1 MSRTRVVA
9 IVGPTA
15 SGKTDLALSLAE
27 RVGGEIVS
35 ADARQ
40 VYRRLD
46 VGTAKPSPADRRRVP
61 HHCLDL
67 VEPTEA
73 FDVARYCAAADAA
86 IAAARDRGRP
96 VVVVGGTG
104 LYVRVL
110 LRGLCAASGRD
121 DALRAWLS
129 AFAACDPRAARRWL
143 TRLDPAAAARVH
155 RNDWMRT
162 VRALEVALTT
172 GRPLSAGQAEHGFA
186 AARYDARLVGL
197 AVPAADLQVRIAQR
211 AHDMVARGWL
221 EEVAALRGDLP
232 ADAPAW
238 QTLGYRELR
247 AHLAGETTLV
257 EALEATVRA
266 TRRFAKRQRTWFRHE
281 PDVSWHD
288 PFRERDGVL
297 DAATAFLV
305 ANPPD
310 AG

>member
-15 SGKTDLALSLAE
+15 SGKTDLALSLAA

-86 IAAARDRGRP
+86 IAAVRGRGRP

-110 LRGLCAASGRD
+110 LRGLCEASGRD

-129 AFAACDPRAARRWL
+129 TFVACAPREARRWL
-143 TRLDPAAAARVH
+143 TRLDPAAAGRIH

-162 VRALEVALTT
+162 VRALEVALAT
-172 GRPLSAGQAEHGFA
+172 GRPLSSGQAEHGFA
-186 AARYDARLVGL
+186 AARYDALLVGL
-197 AVPAADLQVRIAQR
+197 AVPAADLQARIARR
-211 AHDMVARGWL
+211 ARDMVADGWL

-247 AHLAGETTLV
+247 AHLAGETTLA

-281 PDVSWHD
+281 PGVSWHD
-288 PFRERDGVL
+288 PLRERDGVL
-297 DAATAFLV
+297 DAAAAFLV